1 MIAFINTDIEL
12 RNKPIFRNLNLI
24 IQPGELVFI
33 VGRSG
38 SGKTTLL
45 KSLYMEVM
53 PKKGEITIAG
63 FSSKTIKKRRIALLR
78 RKLGIVFQE
87 FRLLED
93 RNVYDNLAFVLKVT
107 GTKNTLI
114 REQVMSALREVG
126 LEHKA
131 KDMPQDLSG
140 GEQQR
145 IAIARALVGD
155 PVAILADEPTGNL
168 DPDTSIEILEYLK
181 KINAKGITVII
192 GTHDYELVR
201 HSPSRTLLIND
212 MNLVETT
219 IEAAPTGWRP
229 VVKNAPAPVQ
239 EATVEEVQTESEA

>member
-1 MIAFINTDIEL
+1 MIAFTNTDIEL
-12 RNKPIFRNLNLI
+12 RNKSIFRNLNLT
-24 IQPGELVFI
+24 IQPGELVYI

-53 PKKGEITIAG
+53 PKKGEIAIGGFGSRSIRKRQIA
-63 FSSKTIKKRRIALLR
+63 ILR

-93 RNVYDNLAFVLKVT
+93 RNVYENLAFVLKVT
-107 GTKNTLI
+107 GTKDSLI
-114 REQVMSALREVG
+114 KEKVMTALREVG
-126 LEHKA
+126 LEEKS
-131 KDMPQDLSG
+131 KEMPRNLSG

-145 IAIARALVGD
+145 VAIARALVSD

-181 KINAKGITVII
+181 KINAKGITIII

-201 HSPSRTLLIND
+201 HSPSRTLLITD
-212 MNLVETT
+212 RNLVETT
-219 IEAAPTGWRP
+219 IEPAPTGWRP
-229 VVKNAPAPVQ
+229 VVKTTTQV
-239 EATVEEVQTESEA
+239 

>member
-1 MIAFINTDIEL
+1 MIEFTNADIEIG
-12 RNKPIFRNLNLI
+12 KKSIFRNLNLT
-24 IQPGELVFI
+24 IQPGELVYV

-45 KSLYMEVM
+45 KSLSMELKPV
-53 PKKGEITIAG
+53 KGEVGIGG
-63 FSSKTIKKRRIALLR
+63 FSSKSIRKRQIAFLR

-107 GTKNTLI
+107 GTKEALV
-114 REQVMSALREVG
+114 RDKVMNALREVG
-126 LEHKA
+126 LEHAA
-131 KDMPQDLSG
+131 KEMPQKLSG

-145 IAIARALVGD
+145 VAIARALVGE

-168 DPDTSIEILEYLK
+168 DPESSIEVLEYLK
-181 KINAKGITVII
+181 KINAKGITVVI

-201 HSPSRTLLIND
+201 HYPSKTLLIQD
-212 MNLVETT
+212 QNLVETS
-219 IEAAPTGWRP
+219 IQACSTGWRP
-229 VVKNAPAPVQ
+229 VVMPAA
-239 EATVEEVQTESEA
+239 EAVEAED